1 MPFKSSASRQQR
13 RRGYFASFILLA
25 AILSSSVTKGMGPDD
40 EGDFETVDRYRHR
53 MGIEYGYKMRVL
65 SPELCRDYSEREC
78 QDMENSFTD
87 QARKLRQLQFT
98 ESGHDINVV
107 VLLLRFTNHADR
119 TLPSPEDI
127 HTLLNDPGKTGDITP
142 TGSVKS
148 YLAAN
153 SYNQL
158 KINAFVSPSWVT
170 AAGSESNCAGA
181 SRGVNDE
188 FRTCLAPALDA
199 LEGNINWR
207 DYDLNGDGVLDAVL
221 VLHSGYASTQGGID
235 EDGVDPDNRIQSHAR
250 SSGPIN
256 NPWQS
261 PSTNVLLGNH
271 VISSVFR
278 GVSGQQITRL
288 NVISREFLHTL
299 GAIGIYDR
307 SFNTY
312 GAGKFAVTPGHVSP
326 WVKIQL
332 GWLTP
337 IEITQDGTYSAK
349 PSLTTKDVYK
359 ISAPY
364 PSGEYL
370 LIENRPA
377 IEWDAELGGGG
388 GFVIWS
394 IDDHISG
401 NTGKEQQ
408 VVMMQAD
415 GKCDL
420 ENNVNFG
427 DEGDFFVA
435 GRILGPSGAVST
447 KSRRTGALTG
457 MKISNFSPPNTAQGT
472 FTIEGLAVESPTP
485 SPTSAPV
492 QDPVLVPA
500 ATTAR
505 VLQVPSIC
513 PLDQCCISA
522 ALDKCDALLAA
533 TTPQPDCECYNF
545 CDGAFLGCCDKGGLC
560 LLNCSLELVAGCSY
574 ETPTSSPITIPNPAL
589 TSGVPTPLSTM
600 RPTALPTI
608 APTPVPTSAST
619 LPPTGLS
626 TTLSP
631 TSLSTATTLP
641 PTGPP
646 TTLPPTSLPAT
657 LLPTSLS
664 TATTLPPTGL
674 PVTLPPTSLPT
685 TLPPASLPATLPP
698 TGLPA
703 TLPPTSLPTA
713 VMLPPTSLPATLPP
727 TGLPATLPPTSLPT
741 TLPPTSLP
749 TAVTLP
755 PTSPPATLPPVT
767 LPPTSLPATLP
778 PTSLLATLPPTGLP
792 ATLPP
797 TSLPSTLPPTSLP
810 ATLLPTSLSTA
821 TTLPP
826 TGLPATLLPTSLST
840 ATTLP
845 STGPPATLPPTSRP
859 TTLPP
864 TSLPATL
871 PPTGLPATLPPT
883 SLPTTLPP
891 TRLSTATT
899 LLPTGLS
906 ATLPP
911 TSLPT
916 TLPPTSLPATLLPTS
931 LSTATTLPPTG
942 LPATSP
948 PTSLPATL
956 PRTSLPVTQ
965 PPTGLPTT
973 LPPTSLPATLPPTS
987 LPVTQPPTGFP
998 TMLPPTS
1005 LPATLPPTSLPVTL
1019 PATSLP
1025 ATLPPTSPSTALP
1038 PTSLPTTLPPTSL
1051 PMTLPPTQVTD
1062 QVCNIAVNT
1071 DQCAPLVATFDP
1083 IQDCECYNFCDSAFL
1098 GCCAAAVE
1106 GNCLNPIICPS
1117 GILVAGC
1124 TMDKVPSAAPTNVP
1138 TIAPT
1143 QSPVLTVPEECL
1155 VNVSTE
1161 ACFPLMADQPLQDE
1175 CDCYNFCNGGEL
1187 SCCKFG
1193 EPCDI
1198 SCSGELVA
1206 GCVEPEP
1213 TCLVSVSTHQCS
1225 PLVAQQTPV
1234 TDCDC
1239 YNYCNYELVGCC
1251 PYGEFCPV
1259 LCQGNFV
1266 GGCEVEEPN
1275 AGLSPT
1281 PVPLP
1286 STKTPTSKQPFFF
1299 WPDSFQVPTPV
1310 PTVSPTHRPTSE
1322 PTGIPTPQPT
1332 TKEPTPQEDGVTA
1345 KPGALASEQP
1355 FFFWP

>member
-1 MPFKSSASRQQR
+1 
-13 RRGYFASFILLA
+13 
-25 AILSSSVTKGMGPDD
+25 MGPDD

-749 TAVTLP
+749 TAVTL
-755 PTSPPATLPPVT
+755 
-767 LPPTSLPATLP
+767 
-778 PTSLLATLPPTGLP
+778 
-792 ATLPP
+792 
-797 TSLPSTLPPTSLP
+797 
-810 ATLLPTSLSTA
+810 
-821 TTLPP
+821 
-826 TGLPATLLPTSLST
+826 
-840 ATTLP
+840 
-845 STGPPATLPPTSRP
+845 
-859 TTLPP
+859 
-864 TSLPATL
+864 
-871 PPTGLPATLPPT
+871 
-883 SLPTTLPP
+883 
-891 TRLSTATT
+891 
-899 LLPTGLS
+899 LPTGLS